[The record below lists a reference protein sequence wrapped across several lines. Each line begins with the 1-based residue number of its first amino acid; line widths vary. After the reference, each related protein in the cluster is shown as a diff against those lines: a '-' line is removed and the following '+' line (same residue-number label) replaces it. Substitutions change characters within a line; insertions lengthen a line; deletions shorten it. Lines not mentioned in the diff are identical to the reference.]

1 LPIRTAV
8 HERTLKLCKRLKIFA
23 GALAM
28 IIAGLVVCRA
38 AAAQKRAITLDD
50 FSKIVTVSSPA
61 ISHDGTRIAAVISRV
76 NMKDDRHD
84 TQLVLIDVKTGAQ
97 HLLTFDRLGVGNP
110 QWSPHDGRLAFMAQA
125 ETGKEKA
132 KKAQVFVISMA
143 GGEAQKITDAPQ
155 GVEQFAWSPDGA
167 SIAYASPD
175 PPDEKALKQHEDSFE
190 MGDDGLFT
198 SAAPRPQHIW
208 IVKADGSGNR
218 RITSGKWSLPESA
231 PNVGGP
237 PPLSWSRDGRW
248 IVFPRRATP
257 SIGDSDESTIWAV
270 DVQNGQ
276 LRKLTKHEKFENDPL
291 FSPDGSEVSYAFPR
305 EGEPGN
311 FTNVYVAP
319 ASGGEGTDV
328 TASLD
333 VDIGQAKWMPNGKSL
348 LMEGDQGTRRY
359 FWIQDLGG
367 SAKKVSTGDLEPG
380 AFSVGPRGEI
390 AFVAS
395 SNNRASELYY
405 IASPDAQPRRLTD
418 VNAWMSQLALGKS
431 EGFDWSGPNGFHED
445 GVVTYPAGYDAT
457 KKYPLVLVIHGGP
470 SSASTAGFSPFDQLL
485 AAQGFM
491 VFSPNYRGS
500 TNLGNAYA
508 KAIFGDSGDGP
519 GRDVMAG
526 IAALEKH
533 APIDES
539 RIGVSGWSY
548 GGYMTTW
555 LIGHYHIWKTAVAG
569 APVTDFVNQYDWADN
584 NVERKYIYSGS
595 PWIGNNLAKY
605 REASPITYVGDVTT
619 PLLLLHDVRDP
630 RVSIT
635 NSFEFF
641 HALRDRGQSVKF
653 IAFPVVGHFP
663 PDPVHQI
670 QVYKDWSG
678 WMVEHLK

>member
-1 LPIRTAV
+1 MLMKKVANNMTSKM
-8 HERTLKLCKRLKIFA
+8 HESVTMLVLVLAISTLA
-23 GALAM
+23 T
-28 IIAGLVVCRA
+28 CRA
-38 AAAQKRAITLDD
+38 ATAQKRPITLDD
-50 FSKIVTVSSPA
+50 FSKIVSISGPA
-61 ISHDGTRIAAVISRV
+61 ISNDGTRIAAVISRV
-76 NMKDDRHD
+76 NLKDNRHD
-84 TQLVLIDVKTGAQ
+84 TQLVMIDVKTGAQ
-97 HLLTFDRLGVGNP
+97 QPLTFDRLGVGNP
-110 QWSPHDGRLAFMAQA
+110 RWSPQDNRIAFTAEA
-125 ETGKEKA
+125 ETGKDKA
-132 KKAQVFVISMA
+132 KKAQVFVLSMA
-143 GGEAQKITDAPQ
+143 GGEARKITDAPQ

-175 PPDEKALKQHEDSFE
+175 PPDQKALDRHEDSFE

-208 IVKADGSGNR
+208 IIKADGSGNR
-218 RITSGKWSLPESA
+218 RLTSGSWSLPESA

-257 SIGDSDESTIWAV
+257 SIGDADESTIWAV
-270 DVQNGQ
+270 DVQNSQ
-276 LRKLTKHEKFENDPL
+276 LRKLTRHEKFENAPL
-291 FSPDGSEVSYAFPR
+291 FSPDGSELSYSFRRDGVPS
-305 EGEPGN
+305 N
-311 FTNVYVAP
+311 LTDVYVAP
-319 ASGGEGTDV
+319 ASGGDGRNA
-328 TASLD
+328 TAALDLD
-333 VDIGQAKWMPNGKSL
+333 VGETRWMPDSKSL
-348 LMEGDQGTRRY
+348 LLEADQGARRY
-359 FWIQDLGG
+359 LWIQDLSG
-367 SAKKVSTGDLEPG
+367 SAKKLSLGDLEPG
-380 AFSVGPRGEI
+380 SFSVGPHGEV
-390 AFVAS
+390 AFVADS
-395 SNNRASELYY
+395 EDRASELYY
-405 IASPDAQPRRLTD
+405 LASPDAQPRKLTD
-418 VNAWMSQLALGKS
+418 VNEWMSQLALGRS
-431 EGFDWSGPNGFHED
+431 ENFDWSGPNNFKED
-445 GVVTYPAGYDAT
+445 GVVAYPAGYDSS
-457 KKYPLVLVIHGGP
+457 KKYPLVLDIHGGP
-470 SSASTAGFSPFDQLL
+470 QSASTLGFSFFSQLL
-485 AAQGFM
+485 AAQGFI

-533 APIDES
+533 ASIDAS

-595 PWIGNNLAKY
+595 PWTGDNMAKY

-641 HALRDRGQSVKF
+641 HALRDRGRRVKF

-663 PDPVHQI
+663 PDPVHQM
-670 QVYKDWSG
+670 QVYKAWSG

>member
-1 LPIRTAV
+1 M
-8 HERTLKLCKRLKIFA
+8 
-23 GALAM
+23 ALACL
-28 IIAGLVVCRA
+28 GNCRVVEA
-38 AAAQKRAITLDD
+38 QQKRPITLDD
-50 FSKIVTVSSPA
+50 FSKIVAISGPA
-61 ISHDGTRIAAVISRV
+61 ISHDGARIAAVISRV
-76 NMKDDRHD
+76 NLKDNRHD
-84 TQLVLIDVKTGAQ
+84 TQLVMIDVKTGAQ
-97 HLLTFDRLGVGNP
+97 QPLTFDRLGVGNP
-110 QWSPHDGRLAFMAQA
+110 RWSPQDDRIAFTAEA
-125 ETGKEKA
+125 ETGKDKA
-132 KKAQVFVISMA
+132 KKAQVFVLSMA
-143 GGEAQKITDAPQ
+143 GGEARKITDAAQ

-175 PPDEKALKQHEDSFE
+175 PPDQKALDRHEDSFE

-208 IVKADGSGNR
+208 IIKADGSGNR
-218 RITSGKWSLPESA
+218 RLTSGTWSLPESA

-257 SIGDSDESTIWAV
+257 SIGDADESTIWAV

-276 LRKLTKHEKFENDPL
+276 LRKLTKHDKFENDPL
-291 FSPDGSEVSYAFPR
+291 FSPDGSEVSYTFR
-305 EGEPGN
+305 RDGEPSN
-311 FTNVYVAP
+311 LTDVYVAP
-319 ASGGEGTDV
+319 ASGGDGRDA

-333 VDIGQAKWMPNGKSL
+333 LDVGETRWMPDGKSL
-348 LMEGDQGTRRY
+348 VLEADQGTLRY
-359 FWIQDLGG
+359 FWIQDLSG
-367 SAKKVSTGDLEPG
+367 SAKKLSLGDLEPG
-380 AFSVGPRGEI
+380 AFSVGPHGEI
-390 AFVAS
+390 AFVADS
-395 SNNRASELYY
+395 DDRAAELYY
-405 IASPDAQPRRLTD
+405 LASPDAQPRKLTD
-418 VNAWMSQLALGKS
+418 VNGWMNQLALGRS
-431 EGFDWSGPNGFHED
+431 ENFDWSGPNNFKED
-445 GVVTYPAGYDAT
+445 GVVTYPAGYDAG
-457 KKYPLVLVIHGGP
+457 KKYPLVLEIHGGP
-470 SSASTAGFSPFDQLL
+470 QSASTLGFSFFTQLL
-485 AAQGFM
+485 AAQGFV

-533 APIDES
+533 ASIDAS

-584 NVERKYIYSGS
+584 NVERKDIYSGS
-595 PWIGNNLAKY
+595 PWTGDNMAKY

-641 HALRDRGQSVKF
+641 HALRDRGQPVKF

-670 QVYKDWSG
+670 QVYKAWSA
-678 WMVEHLK
+678 WMAEHLK

>member
-1 LPIRTAV
+1 MSGNVRIRAFAV
-8 HERTLKLCKRLKIFA
+8 V
-23 GALAM
+23 
-28 IIAGLVVCRA
+28 GLA
-38 AAAQKRAITLDD
+38 AAASLGLCGAAQTQEKRAITLDD
-50 FSKIVTVSSPA
+50 FAKIVSISSPA
-61 ISHDGTRIAAVISRV
+61 ISHDGTRIAVVISRV

-97 HLLTFDRLGVGNP
+97 QPLTFDRLGVGDP
-110 QWSPHDGRLAFMAQA
+110 QWSPDDSRLAFLAEA
-125 ETGKEKA
+125 ETGKDKA
-132 KKAQVFVISMA
+132 KKGQVFVLAMS
-143 GGEAQKITDAPQ
+143 GGDAQKITDASQ

-167 SIAYASPD
+167 SIAYATPD
-175 PPDEKALKQHEDSFE
+175 PPDEKALAQKEDSFE

-198 SAAPRPQHIW
+198 SAAPRSQHIW

-218 RITSGKWSLPESA
+218 RLTSGTWSLPASA

-237 PPLSWSRDGRW
+237 PPLSWSRDGQW
-248 IVFPRRATP
+248 IVFPRRADP
-257 SIGDSDESTIWAV
+257 SIGDASESTIWAV
-270 DVQNGQ
+270 NAQSGQ
-276 LRKLTKHEKFENDPL
+276 LRKLTTHEKFENDPL

-305 EGEPGN
+305 QGAPSML
-311 FTNVYVAP
+311 TDVYVSP
-319 ASGGEGTDV
+319 AAGGDGSDV
-328 TASLD
+328 TTDLDLD
-333 VDIGQAKWMPNGKSL
+333 VYQAKWMPDGKSL
-348 LMEGDQGTRRY
+348 LLEADEGTRRY
-359 FWIQDLGG
+359 LWIQDLDGG
-367 SAKKVSTGDLEPG
+367 AKRLSLGNLEPG
-380 AFSVGPRGEI
+380 AFSIGSHGEI
-390 AFVAS
+390 AFTAGTDDRPS
-395 SNNRASELYY
+395 DLYY
-405 IASPDAQPRRLTD
+405 LASTNAQPRKLTNL
-418 VNAWMSQLALGKS
+418 NAWMDQLALGRV
-431 EGFDWSGPNGFHED
+431 EGFEWQGPNSFHED
-445 GVVTYPAGYDAT
+445 SVVTYPPAYDAS
-457 KKYPLVLVIHGGP
+457 KKYPLVLEIHGGP
-470 SSASTAGFSPFDQLL
+470 RGASTVGFSAFTQYL
-485 AAQGFM
+485 AAQGFV
-491 VFSPNYRGS
+491 VFEPNYRGS

-533 APIDES
+533 ASIDES

-584 NVERKYIYSGS
+584 NVGRKYIYSGS
-595 PWIGNNLAKY
+595 PWVGNNMAKY

-678 WMVEHLK
+678 WMVDHLK

>member
-1 LPIRTAV
+1 MRMRVARVAATAV
-8 HERTLKLCKRLKIFA
+8 AVAAMGVASLGIW
-23 GALAM
+23 GAA
-28 IIAGLVVCRA
+28 RA
-38 AAAQKRAITLDD
+38 QAQAQEKRAITLDD
-50 FSKIVTVSSPA
+50 FAKIVTVSSPA

-97 HLLTFDRLGVGNP
+97 QPLTFDRLGIGNP
-110 QWSPHDGRLAFMAQA
+110 QWSPDDSRLAFEAEA
-125 ETGKEKA
+125 ETGKDKA
-132 KKAQVFVISMA
+132 KKGQVFVLAMS
-143 GGEAQKITDAPQ
+143 GGDAQKITDASQ

-167 SIAYASPD
+167 SIAYATPD
-175 PPDEKALKQHEDSFE
+175 PPDEKALAQKEDSFE

-218 RITSGKWSLPESA
+218 RLTSGTWSLPASA

-237 PPLSWSRDGRW
+237 PPLSWSRDGQW

-257 SIGDSDESTIWAV
+257 SIGDASESTIWAV
-270 DVQNGQ
+270 NAQNGQ
-276 LRKLTKHEKFENDPL
+276 LRKLTTHERFENAPL
-291 FSPDGSEVSYAFPR
+291 FSPDGSDVSYEFRRNGDPASL
-305 EGEPGN
+305 
-311 FTNVYVAP
+311 TDVYVAP
-319 ASGGEGTDV
+319 ATGGDGNDV
-328 TASLD
+328 TAPLD
-333 VDIGQAKWMPNGKSL
+333 LDIGAAKWMPDGKSL
-348 LMEGDQGTRRY
+348 VVEADQGTRRY
-359 FWIQDLGG
+359 LWIQTLGG
-367 SAKKVSTGDLEPG
+367 GAKKLSLGDLEPG
-380 AFSVGPRGEI
+380 AFSIGPQGEI
-390 AFVAS
+390 ALVAS
-395 SNNRASELYY
+395 TEDRASELYFLE
-405 IASPDAQPRRLTD
+405 SPDAQSRKLTN
-418 VNAWMSQLALGKS
+418 VNAWMDQLALGKN
-431 EGFDWSGPNGFHED
+431 EGFDWDGPNNFQED
-445 GVVTYPAGYDAT
+445 GVVTYPAGYDAS
-457 KKYPLVLVIHGGP
+457 KKYPLVLEIHGGP
-470 SSASTAGFSPFDQLL
+470 SAASIEGFDSFGQLL
-485 AAQGFM
+485 AAQGFI
-491 VFSPNYRGS
+491 VFEPNYRGS
-500 TNLGNAYA
+500 TNLGNAYE

-533 APIDES
+533 ASIDES

-555 LIGHYHIWKTAVAG
+555 MIGHYHIWKTAVAG

-584 NVERKYIYSGS
+584 NVGRKYIYSGS
-595 PWIGNNLAKY
+595 PWVGDNMAKY

-641 HALRDRGQSVKF
+641 HALKDRGQPVTF

-663 PDPVHQI
+663 PDPVHQV